1 MHMKYPTLDS
11 IRTIDKNGSETNSV
25 FSILKSCI
33 HEVHDGDTIYS
44 RIDISDKDID
54 DFVDQFNTTQFES
67 IMKFFDT
74 MPKVKM
80 VIDVT
85 NPNTKVTSK
94 VTLEGM
100 NSFLA

>member
-1 MHMKYPTLDS
+1 
-11 IRTIDKNGSETNSV
+11 
-25 FSILKSCI
+25 
-33 HEVHDGDTIYS
+33 
-44 RIDISDKDID
+44 
-54 DFVDQFNTTQFES
+54 
-67 IMKFFDT
+67 
-74 MPKVKM
+74 M